1 MSCAGRPVCCQADAY
16 PGRMVDDG
24 PHGEPPAEAGTP
36 EPAAPAAVP
45 VPVPA
50 ARERRP
56 DELRDA
62 ALHEEI
68 ELVGQLVVAATS
80 TPHRL
85 TQTEIDKVLGVD
97 ETP

>member
-1 MSCAGRPVCCQADAY
+1 MMSCGSTPVCSPVDAY
-16 PGRMVDDG
+16 AGRMVDDG
-24 PHGEPPAEAGTP
+24 PHADPPEAAVTP
-36 EPAAPAAVP
+36 EPTAPAPAV
-45 VPVPA
+45 VPA
-50 ARERRP
+50 ARDRAP

-85 TQTEIDKVLGVD
+85 TQDEIDKVLGVD
-97 ETP
+97 DTP

>member
-1 MSCAGRPVCCQADAY
+1 MVRAY
-16 PGRMVDDG
+16 IGRMGSESGTDDA
-24 PHGEPPAEAGTP
+24 PIDAAAEV
-36 EPAAPAAVP
+36 APD
-45 VPVPA
+45 
-50 ARERRP
+50 ARS

-85 TQTEIDKVLGVD
+85 SQQEIDKVLGV
-97 ETP
+97 EH

>member
-1 MSCAGRPVCCQADAY
+1 
-16 PGRMVDDG
+16 MVGEG
-24 PHGEPPAEAGTP
+24 PRGENPEAP
-36 EPAAPAAVP
+36 DIRDRA
-45 VPVPA
+45 
-50 ARERRP
+50 P

-85 TQTEIDKVLGVD
+85 SQTEIDRVLGV
-97 ETP
+97 EEHG

>member
-1 MSCAGRPVCCQADAY
+1 MGSGASTE
-16 PGRMVDDG
+16 
-24 PHGEPPAEAGTP
+24 GEPIEA
-36 EPAAPAAVP
+36 ASDAPS
-45 VPVPA
+45 
-50 ARERRP
+50 

-85 TQTEIDKVLGVD
+85 SQQEIDKVLGVD
-97 ETP
+97 EVEQGG

>member
-1 MSCAGRPVCCQADAY
+1 M
-16 PGRMVDDG
+16 
-24 PHGEPPAEAGTP
+24 PAAV
-36 EPAAPAAVP
+36 PAPAPAAVP
-45 VPVPA
+45 A
-50 ARERRP
+50 AGARAP

-85 TQTEIDKVLGVD
+85 TQVEIDKVLGVD
-97 ETP
+97 DSA

>member
-1 MSCAGRPVCCQADAY
+1 
-16 PGRMVDDG
+16 MVV
-24 PHGEPPAEAGTP
+24 GETPDTPAAERPPA
-36 EPAAPAAVP
+36 
-45 VPVPA
+45 
-50 ARERRP
+50 

-85 TQTEIDKVLGVD
+85 SQTEIDKVLGVR
-97 ETP
+97 

>member
-1 MSCAGRPVCCQADAY
+1 
-16 PGRMVDDG
+16 MVDDG
-24 PHGEPPAEAGTP
+24 PHGEPPAEARTP
-36 EPAAPAAVP
+36 EPTEPTEPTEQAPVA
-45 VPVPA
+45 VPA
-50 ARERRP
+50 ARDRRP

-85 TQTEIDKVLGVD
+85 TQVEIDKVLGVD
-97 ETP
+97 DTA